1 MSAGFKFLHS
11 HSGLEKTVK
20 DKDLYNKSCVLI
32 DKEYADLF
40 SDISSLVKPF
50 TKDGVM
56 YYKVPVF
63 AFIKKGG
70 IFKNLNK

>member
-1 MSAGFKFLHS
+1 MSEGFKFLHS

-32 DKEYADLF
+32 DKEYAFLF
-40 SDISSLVKPF
+40 SDISTLVKPF

-70 IFKNLNK
+70 IFKNLNR

>member
-1 MSAGFKFLHS
+1 MSGGFKFLHS
-11 HSGLEKTVK
+11 HSGLERTVK

>member
-11 HSGLEKTVK
+11 HSGLERTVK

-32 DKEYADLF
+32 DEEYACLF
-40 SDISSLVKPF
+40 SDISPLVKPF
-50 TKDGVM
+50 KRDDVM
-56 YYKVPVF
+56 YYKVPVW
-63 AFIKKGG
+63 AFVKKGG